1 MSNQEKILT
10 SAFKMCNYISIF
22 SSIIMIIGSLIF
34 GIISTYHLSN
44 SETVEGIILKIMGDK
59 CYKNDSEEEE
69 EENEEEDEEEDPNL
83 NTKDCFLLIGY
94 NIKGSNNPYR
104 YSYNQEESSVNASD
118 TDETYDFDYTS
129 SILIYNSS
137 DYNVGDKIMIDYN
150 TKIPTNISFHIN
162 YVLYLVVSFTLLF
175 FSILN
180 IYARTSLYENEIVQ
194 QYLMLTC
201 FRS

>member
-1 MSNQEKILT
+1 MSNQEKILS

-34 GIISTYHLSN
+34 GIVSTYHLST
-44 SETVEGIILKIMGDK
+44 SETVEGIILKITGDK
-59 CYKNDSEEEE
+59 CYKNEGEEGEGEEEG
-69 EENEEEDEEEDPNL
+69 EEEDPNL

-94 NIKGSNNPYR
+94 NIKASNNPP
-104 YSYNQEESSVNASD
+104 SNLEESFVNASD

-129 SILIYNSS
+129 SIRIYKASE
-137 DYNVGDKIMIDYN
+137 YNVGDKIMIDYD
-150 TKIPTNISFHIN
+150 TKIPTNISFHIG
-162 YVLYLVVSFTLLF
+162 YVLYLVVSFAVLF

-180 IYARTSLYENEIVQ
+180 VYARTALYNNETVQ